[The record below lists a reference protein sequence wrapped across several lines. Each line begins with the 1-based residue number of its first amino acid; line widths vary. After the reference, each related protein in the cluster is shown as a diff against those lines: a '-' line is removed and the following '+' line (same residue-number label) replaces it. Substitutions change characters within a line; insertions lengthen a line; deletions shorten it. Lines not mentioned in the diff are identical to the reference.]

1 MERRLVIT
9 VDGPAGSGKST
20 VSRIL
25 AERVSYMYLDTGL
38 LYRAVAWRAMQ
49 RGISITDDEALGRL
63 CDRITIPL
71 ETDGEMRVL
80 IEGEDV
86 SGDLRTEEIGMLA
99 SSVSAI
105 PAVREALLPLQ
116 RSAGRQGGVVA
127 EGRDMGT
134 VVFPDADVKFFL
146 DADVDERARR
156 RYLQL
161 IENGKNADR
170 DEVKRGLEV
179 RDHQDT
185 TREIAPLKP
194 ADDSVIIDTTGID
207 IDAVVGKMA
216 MIVEERAQGGG
227 GPVR

>member
-1 MERRLVIT
+1 MLKRLVIT

-20 VSRIL
+20 VGRIL
-25 AERVSYMYLDTGL
+25 AKRVSYMYLDTGL
-38 LYRAVAWRAMQ
+38 LYRAVAWRAMR
-49 RGISITDDEALGRL
+49 RGVSIADDEELGRM
-63 CDRITIPL
+63 CDGITVPL
-71 ETDGEMRVL
+71 DAGETMRVL
-80 IEGEDV
+80 IDGEDV

-116 RSAGRQGGVVA
+116 RSAGRQGGIVA

-146 DADVDERARR
+146 DADVGERARR

-161 IENGKNADR
+161 VEGGKNADL
-170 DEVKRGLEV
+170 DEVRRGLTI

-185 TREIAPLKP
+185 SRQIAPLRP
-194 ADDSVIIDTTGID
+194 AADSVVVDTTGIG
-207 IDAVVGKMA
+207 IEGVVERMA
-216 MIVEERAQGGG
+216 TIVRERA
-227 GPVR
+227 RA

>member
-1 MERRLVIT
+1 MGRRLVIT

-25 AERVSYMYLDTGL
+25 AKRISYMYLDTGL
-38 LYRAVAWRAMQ
+38 LYRAVAWRAMHN
-49 RGISITDDEALGRL
+49 GVFITDDEALGKL
-63 CDRITIPL
+63 CDGITIPQ
-71 ETDGEMRVL
+71 ETGGEMRVL
-80 IEGEDV
+80 VEGEDI
-86 SGDLRTEEIGMLA
+86 SGDLRTEEIGMFA
-99 SSVSAI
+99 SSVSAV

-116 RSAGRQGGVVA
+116 KSAGRQGGIVA

-134 VVFPDADVKFFL
+134 VVFPGADVKFFL

-170 DEVKRGLEV
+170 GEVKRGLEV

-194 ADDSVIIDTTGID
+194 ADDSVIIDTTGTD
-207 IDAVVGKMA
+207 IDGVVGKMA
-216 MIVEERAQGGG
+216 GIVEERARGGSRL
-227 GPVR
+227 VC

>member
-25 AERVSYMYLDTGL
+25 AKRVSYMYLDTGL

-49 RGISITDDEALGRL
+49 RGVFIVDDEALGRL
-63 CDRITIPL
+63 CDGITIPL
-71 ETDGEMRVL
+71 ETEGEMRVL
-80 IEGEDV
+80 IEGEDI
-86 SGDLRTEEIGMLA
+86 SEDLRTEEIGMLA
-99 SSVSAI
+99 SSVSAV
-105 PAVREALLPLQ
+105 PAVREGLLPLQ
-116 RSAGRQGGVVA
+116 KSAGRQGGIVA

-170 DEVKRGLEV
+170 SEVKRGLKV
-179 RDHQDT
+179 RDHQDM

-207 IDAVVGKMA
+207 IGGVVEKME

>member
-20 VSRIL
+20 VSKIL
-25 AERVSYMYLDTGL
+25 AEKVSYMYLDTGL
-38 LYRAVAWRAMQ
+38 LYRAVAWRTMQ
-49 RGISITDDEALGRL
+49 LGISIADDEAMRTVCNG
-63 CDRITIPL
+63 ITLPL

-86 SGDLRTEEIGMLA
+86 SGDLRTEKIGMLA

-116 RSAGRQGGVVA
+116 RSAGRQGGIVA

-134 VVFPDADVKFFL
+134 VVFPDSDVKFFL

-156 RYLQL
+156 RHLQL
-161 IENGKNADR
+161 IENGQDTDR
-170 DEVKRGLEV
+170 GEVKRGLEV

-194 ADDSVIIDTTGID
+194 ASDSIVIDTTAID
-207 IDAVVGKMA
+207 IDGVVEKM
-216 MIVEERAQGGG
+216 VKVVKEYAQ
-227 GPVR
+227 

>member
-25 AERVSYMYLDTGL
+25 AKRVSYMFLDTGL
-38 LYRAVAWRAMQ
+38 LYRAVAWQAMQ
-49 RGISITDDEALGRL
+49 RGVSIVDDEALGEL
-63 CDRITIPL
+63 CDGITIPL
-71 ETDGEMRVL
+71 ETGGEMRIL
-80 IEGEDV
+80 IEGEDI
-86 SGDLRTEEIGMLA
+86 SGDLRSEEIGMIA

-116 RSAGRQGGVVA
+116 RNAGRQGGIVA

-170 DEVKRGLEV
+170 GEVKRGLEV

-194 ADDSVIIDTTGID
+194 ADNSVVIDTTGID
-207 IDAVVGKMA
+207 TEGVVEKMA
-216 MIVEERAQGGG
+216 RIVKECAQGAARR
-227 GPVR
+227 VS